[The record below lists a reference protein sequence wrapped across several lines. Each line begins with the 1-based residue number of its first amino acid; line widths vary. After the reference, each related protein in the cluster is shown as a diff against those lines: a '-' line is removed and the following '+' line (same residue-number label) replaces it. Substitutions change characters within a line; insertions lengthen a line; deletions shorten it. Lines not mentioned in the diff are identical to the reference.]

1 MIRFHSIFCQLLSL
15 FSRYDFQKAVNQH
28 SGDRHSRGM
37 SCWDQFV
44 TMLFCHLAK
53 AKSLREII
61 GGMASQESF
70 LYHLGA
76 KLMKRSSLSY
86 ANAHRPWQIYRDV
99 FYQFLTQ
106 CRCLQRG
113 HKFRFKNKLL
123 SIDATVIDLCAS
135 IFNWA
140 KFRQTKGGVKLH
152 LSLDHDGYLPSYA
165 YITTAK
171 IHEITI
177 ARERIWP
184 PDTIL
189 TFDRAFI
196 DFKWFG
202 DLIRQGVWFVT
213 RAKSNIA
220 YRVRET
226 RLLPLNRN
234 ILRDEVIELTGYYS
248 YQDCPYPVRR
258 IEALDPKTGEIV
270 VLLTNHLRFGASTIS
285 AIYKDRWQIEIL
297 FRNLK
302 QHLRIKTFI
311 GTSANALHIQ
321 IWTALIGY
329 LILWYLKMKSTF
341 SWSLSN
347 LFALVRMNLFSRKS
361 LWAWID
367 DPFPKPKDY
376 PVQLPLF
383 ESVT

>member
-1 MIRFHSIFCQLLSL
+1 
-15 FSRYDFQKAVNQH
+15 
-28 SGDRHSRGM
+28 
-37 SCWDQFV
+37 
-44 TMLFCHLAK
+44 MLFGHLAK

-76 KLMKRSSLSY
+76 KQMKRSSLSY
-86 ANAHRPWQIYRDV
+86 ANAHRPWKIYRDV

-106 CRCLQRG
+106 CRFFQTG

-140 KFRQTKGGVKLH
+140 KFRPAKGGVKLH
-152 LSLDHDGYLPSYA
+152 MSLYHDGYLPSYT

-177 ARERIWP
+177 PRERIWP

-202 DLIRQGVWFVT
+202 DLIVQGIWFVT

-220 YRVRET
+220 YQAIET

-234 ILRDEVIELTGYYS
+234 IL
-248 YQDCPYPVRR
+248 
-258 IEALDPKTGEIV
+258 
-270 VLLTNHLRFGASTIS
+270 
-285 AIYKDRWQIEIL
+285 KD
-297 FRNLK
+297 
-302 QHLRIKTFI
+302 
-311 GTSANALHIQ
+311 
-321 IWTALIGY
+321 
-329 LILWYLKMKSTF
+329 
-341 SWSLSN
+341 
-347 LFALVRMNLFSRKS
+347 
-361 LWAWID
+361 
-367 DPFPKPKDY
+367 
-376 PVQLPLF
+376 
-383 ESVT
+383 

>member
-1 MIRFHSIFCQLLSL
+1 MIRFHSIFCQLLNL
-15 FSRYDFQKAVNQH
+15 FSRYDFQKAVKQH
-28 SGDRHSRGM
+28 SGERHSRGI

-53 AKSLREII
+53 ANSLREII

-70 LYHLGA
+70 LYHVGA

-86 ANAHRPWQIYRDV
+86 ANAHRPWQIYREV
-99 FYQFLTQ
+99 FYQFLSQ
-106 CRCLQRG
+106 CRCLQKG

-171 IHEITI
+171 VHEITI

-189 TFDRAFI
+189 TFDRGFI
-196 DFKWFG
+196 DFQWFG
-202 DLIRQGVWFVT
+202 DLIGQGVWFVT

-220 YRVRET
+220 YRVIET

-234 ILRDEVIELTGYYS
+234 IVKDEVIELTGYYS
-248 YQDCPYPVRR
+248 YQGCPYPVRR
-258 IEALDPKTGEIV
+258 IEVVALRPGK
-270 VLLTNHLRFGASTIS
+270 
-285 AIYKDRWQIEIL
+285 
-297 FRNLK
+297 
-302 QHLRIKTFI
+302 
-311 GTSANALHIQ
+311 
-321 IWTALIGY
+321 
-329 LILWYLKMKSTF
+329 
-341 SWSLSN
+341 
-347 LFALVRMNLFSRKS
+347 
-361 LWAWID
+361 
-367 DPFPKPKDY
+367 
-376 PVQLPLF
+376 
-383 ESVT
+383 